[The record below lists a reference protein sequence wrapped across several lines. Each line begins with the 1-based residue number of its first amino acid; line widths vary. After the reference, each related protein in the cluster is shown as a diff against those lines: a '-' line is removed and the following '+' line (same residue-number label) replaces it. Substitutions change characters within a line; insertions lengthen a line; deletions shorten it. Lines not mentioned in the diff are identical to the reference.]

1 MGRHGENIRKRKD
14 GRWEA
19 RLLYDHDEQG
29 KARYLYFYGKTY
41 QEVKNKRIKAQTDR
55 ESVKVSK
62 NKHGENVR
70 FEEVMDSW
78 LHYVSTRVKESTY
91 SQYSYLC
98 EAHLR
103 PGLGDIN
110 VSALNSAMIEQ
121 FTQKKL
127 KRSQTGGLSPKT
139 VTDLL
144 SVLKLILKYGENN
157 GIEGMASIPIK
168 SPRNSIPRIKILTRT
183 EQERLEY
190 VILNHP
196 EPAYL
201 GILISLYAG
210 IRIGEMC
217 ALRWG
222 DINFEEGI
230 LEVRNTVIRVRN
242 FSEESPAKTKVI
254 LNEPKSDCSRRQI
267 PLPAFALSYLRT
279 FQKQNSCFI
288 LTGKETF
295 MEPRCYL
302 NRYKAIL
309 KAHGFEPFNYHVLRH
324 TFATRCIE
332 SGFDIKSLSEIL
344 GHASVNTTL
353 QRYVHPSMEL
363 KKSQMEKLGKISV
376 LGQTNGQPSPAVDE
390 IKA

>member
-1 MGRHGENIRKRKD
+1 M
-14 GRWEA
+14 
-19 RLLYDHDEQG
+19 
-29 KARYLYFYGKTY
+29 
-41 QEVKNKRIKAQTDR
+41 
-55 ESVKVSK
+55 
-62 NKHGENVR
+62 
-70 FEEVMDSW
+70 
-78 LHYVSTRVKESTY
+78 
-91 SQYSYLC
+91 
-98 EAHLR
+98 
-103 PGLGDIN
+103 
-110 VSALNSAMIEQ
+110 
-121 FTQKKL
+121 
-127 KRSQTGGLSPKT
+127 
-139 VTDLL
+139 
-144 SVLKLILKYGENN
+144 
-157 GIEGMASIPIK
+157 
-168 SPRNSIPRIKILTRT
+168 
-183 EQERLEY
+183 
-190 VILNHP
+190 NHP

-309 KAHGFEPFNYHVLRH
+309 KAHGF
-324 TFATRCIE
+324 
-332 SGFDIKSLSEIL
+332 
-344 GHASVNTTL
+344 
-353 QRYVHPSMEL
+353 
-363 KKSQMEKLGKISV
+363 
-376 LGQTNGQPSPAVDE
+376 
-390 IKA
+390 